1 MQWAGEPGMGRLMSG
16 IPKRIEIRRCQLAA
30 MLLTAAILL
39 TFPFVSQAAT
49 PRVMVYGDS
58 LSAAYGINP
67 ADGWVSLMQARL
79 KPAGVEVINSSVSG
93 ETSSGG
99 LNRIRTDLALIKPS
113 VVLLALGAND
123 GLRGLPVAELRKN
136 LQGMIAAIEAAGAK
150 TILVGIQIPP
160 NYGIEYSQ
168 QFRDLYADLARKNRV
183 LLVPFLLDGMADNLA
198 LFQADRLH
206 PTAKAQSQILEN
218 VLPSV
223 RKLLGL
229 QTKIEPARRP
239 PAAKVRQP

>member
-1 MQWAGEPGMGRLMSG
+1 MSG

-79 KPAGVEVINSSVSG
+79 KPEGVEVINSSVSG

-136 LQGMIAAIEAAGAK
+136 LQGMIAAIEATGAR
-150 TILVGIQIPP
+150 TILIGIQIPP

-168 QFRDLYADLARKNRV
+168 QFRDLYADLARKNKV

-239 PAAKVRQP
+239 PVAKVRQP

>member
-1 MQWAGEPGMGRLMSG
+1 MQWTGEPGMGRFLSG
-16 IPKRIEIRRCQLAA
+16 ILKRMEIRGWQLAGTV
-30 MLLTAAILL
+30 LTAAILF
-39 TFPFVSQAAT
+39 TFPFVTQAAT

-79 KPAGVEVINSSVSG
+79 KPEGVDVINSSVSG

-123 GLRGLPVAELRKN
+123 GLRGLPVSELRKN
-136 LQGMIAAIEAAGAK
+136 LQGMIAAIEAAGAR
-150 TILVGIQIPP
+150 TILIGIQIPP

-206 PTAKAQSQILEN
+206 PTAKAQPQILEN

-229 QTKIEPARRP
+229 QKKVEPARRL
-239 PAAKVRQP
+239 PAAVRQP